1 LVSRVRYQSKNFS
14 SMIYF
19 IRHFSVLLIAGF
31 SFSNAIAQTGKTKR
45 IDSLIK
51 AANEFGIFNGNVLVA
66 KEGKIIYQKEIGF
79 ADNTKTKSL
88 NTESRFAIGS
98 ITKEFAN
105 VAVLLMQEK
114 HKLSIEDKVS
124 KYLPQLPGWA
134 DKIQIKQLLDYTSG
148 LPSSN
153 ADSDSSYMS
162 NLMKLEK
169 LEFEPGTSYNY
180 SNDNIFL
187 QRKIVEKQSGMNFDV
202 FMDNYFFKPL
212 KMSGVLINPRITNT
226 ELAQSFDN
234 DFNSTTT
241 YQGNNELYLT
251 LTDLYKWSEAI
262 DHYKIINKIS
272 ICELSK
278 NFAGN
283 ESSLGLVKV
292 SGDSLKW
299 HVHQGSGNNYEALLY
314 SDGENRLTII
324 LMTNNQNFKVNQ
336 LKDALVNILN
346 NQPYSVPKKS
356 IYLDIRKKLFDNFNQ
371 GIAFYNDI
379 KVAQK
384 EKYDWT
390 NEVADL
396 YSTGK
401 YLMRRNR
408 FEDAIKI
415 LDLSVLVDL
424 KNAGGLSYAYTLI
437 GECYL
442 KSSSIQMAG
451 IYYKKALELDST
463 NKTAEGMIKQ
473 LLAEKKIPSGFN

>member
-1 LVSRVRYQSKNFS
+1 
-14 SMIYF
+14 MIYF
-19 IRHFSVLLIAGF
+19 IRHFSILLITSL
-31 SFSNAIAQTGKTKR
+31 SFSIAIAQTEKIKR

-51 AANEFGIFNGNVLVA
+51 AANEFGIFNGNLLVA

-124 KYLPQLPGWA
+124 KYLPQLPSWA

-212 KMSGVLINPRITNT
+212 KMSGVLINPMITNT
-226 ELAQSFDN
+226 EVAQSFDN

-251 LTDLYKWSEAI
+251 LADLYKWSEAI
-262 DHYKIINKIS
+262 DHYQIINKNS
-272 ICELSK
+272 IRELSK

-292 SGDSLKW
+292 SGDSLKL

-336 LKDALVNILN
+336 LKDALVSILN
-346 NQPYSVPKKS
+346 NKPYSVPKKS
-356 IYLDIRKKLFDNFNQ
+356 IYLDIRKKLFDNFDQ
-371 GIAFYNDI
+371 GIAFYTNI

-390 NEVADL
+390 NEVVDL

-415 LDLSVLVDL
+415 FHLSVLVDL
-424 KNAGGLSYAYTLI
+424 KNAGGISYAYTLI

-442 KSSSIQMAG
+442 KSSSEQMAG

-463 NKTAEGMIKQ
+463 NKTAEGIIKQ
-473 LLAEKKIPSGFN
+473 LLAEKKITSSLN